1 VTVTAAAVT
10 AAVTAATDEIIPS
23 SSLSLTL
30 TLCKSPQGSPRSLGH
45 ICGIWHTHCL
55 APAACKVR
63 VIRYRERVSDEGDR
77 IEGKNV
83 IRLKE

>member
-1 VTVTAAAVT
+1 
-10 AAVTAATDEIIPS
+10 
-23 SSLSLTL
+23 
-30 TLCKSPQGSPRSLGH
+30 
-45 ICGIWHTHCL
+45 L

>member
-1 VTVTAAAVT
+1 VESGTHTAWLL
-10 AAVTAATDEIIPS
+10 P
-23 SSLSLTL
+23 
-30 TLCKSPQGSPRSLGH
+30 PGR
-45 ICGIWHTHCL
+45 
-55 APAACKVR
+55 VR